1 MEKMYDVLK
10 LSEDE
15 NLEFKEA
22 KSQFN
27 FDNGRKSLCGYLIAL
42 ANEGGGKLILG
53 VKNNKK
59 IVGTNSFLDI
69 NDLKSKVFQKI
80 QRRIEVYEYQ
90 VDKKRVLV
98 ISIDSRPV
106 GEALAYDGAY
116 LMRVG
121 EELVPMSSE
130 QLKKIYS
137 EHIDD
142 FSAQTLHGVGFSDV
156 DSKAVKKLRSLL
168 KKSRRIKFSID
179 SLSDEQLLKN
189 LKLLKG
195 NSLTRAGL
203 VLLGKSDSIQEHLP
217 FSEIRF
223 GYKTSIS
230 QETNQEKVIYN
241 KAYLL
246 YFDDLWKKINLRNH
260 FIQIPKGLQVQEEYA
275 FSETAIREAI
285 NNAIIH
291 RDYSETGSIIIQQTE
306 DFIEIK
312 NPGGFPKG
320 ITAENIFDETNPR
333 NKLIADTLFL
343 CDFIEAFGEGA
354 NKIYVNQVMF
364 GRKSPDYSLTNPY
377 HVVLRL
383 YVNIFSLKLAKV
395 VNELTTFG
403 LKLGF
408 IELRYLYEKIVNSQI
423 QDEFGNL
430 PIGKDGFFEGKLH
443 NLNYLLDADST
454 PQATPQVTPQ
464 VSDQVSDQASDQ
476 VKILRFCKTEKS
488 ILEIMKLIGLK
499 HRTYFRK
506 NMLKPLLNKKLL
518 ELTIPDKPNSP
529 NQKYVITR
537 KGLEILK

>member
-1 MEKMYDVLK
+1 MIKMEELFESLK
-10 LSEDE
+10 LSEHE

-22 KSQFN
+22 KEQFN

-42 ANEGGGKLILG
+42 ANEGGGKIILG
-53 VKNNKK
+53 VSNNKK
-59 IVGTNSFLDI
+59 IVGTNSFLDL
-69 NDLKSKVFQKI
+69 NKLKSTVFQKI
-80 QRRIEVYEYQ
+80 HRRIEVNEYK
-90 VDKKRVLV
+90 VNNKRVLV
-98 ISIDSRPV
+98 VFVGSRPV
-106 GEALAYDGAY
+106 GEALSYDGAY

-121 EELVPMSSE
+121 EELVPMTSE

-142 FSAQTLHGVGFSDV
+142 YSSKIIPNTTISDI
-156 DSKAVKKLRSLL
+156 DIKAMKKLRSFL
-168 KKSRRIKFSID
+168 KKSRRITFSID
-179 SLSDEQLLKN
+179 SISDEQLLKN
-189 LKLLKG
+189 VKLLKG
-195 NSLTRAGL
+195 KELTIAGL
-203 VLLGKSDSIQEHLP
+203 VLLGKEDSIQEYLP

-306 DFIEIK
+306 EFIEIK

-333 NKLIADTLFL
+333 NKLIANILFL
-343 CDFIEAFGEGA
+343 CDFVETFGEGA
-354 NKIYVNQVMF
+354 NKIYVNQVRF
-364 GRKSPDYSLTNPY
+364 GRKAPDYSLTNQY

-383 YVNIFSLKLAKV
+383 YVNILSLKLAKV
-395 VNELTTFG
+395 VNELITANV
-403 LKLGF
+403 KLGF
-408 IELRYLYEKIVNSQI
+408 VEFRYLYEKVVNLDI
-423 QDEFGNL
+423 LDDFGNL
-430 PIGKDGFFEGKLH
+430 PLDKKGNFFGKFA
-443 NLNYLLDADST
+443 NLNFFINLES
-454 PQATPQVTPQ
+454 TPQVTPQ
-464 VSDQVSDQASDQ
+464 VTPQANRTNSILHLCKAPKTRDEMQ
-476 VKILRFCKTEKS
+476 TFVKIKDRE
-488 ILEIMKLIGLK
+488 
-499 HRTYFRK
+499 HFRK
-506 NMLKPLLNKKLL
+506 EVLNPLLDDGLL

-529 NQKYVITR
+529 KQKYLITK
-537 KGLEILK
+537 KGLELIK